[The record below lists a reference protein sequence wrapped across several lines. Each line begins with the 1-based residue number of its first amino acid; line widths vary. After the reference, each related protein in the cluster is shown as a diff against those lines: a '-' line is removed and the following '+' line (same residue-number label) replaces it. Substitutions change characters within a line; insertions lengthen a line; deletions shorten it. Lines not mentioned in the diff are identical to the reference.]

1 MAKRNFLTKLKHLFV
16 EEVKPKKYNL
26 KSLDEID
33 NKREDKEKQ
42 IEEINQ
48 KVKQLIEDIISG
60 KNQKKEDIIKA
71 LNQCEE
77 IYFDKEK
84 QLEIFSSIGK
94 LQNDPEIINEFIKTT
109 TKYSRFEDEK
119 HQKIKE
125 KRKEAIKTKNKLKF
139 EELLKSNKNEY
150 NNKKNIIKVLN
161 LIKNEQL
168 KFEDK
173 NQLKTNIIKI
183 FNNINEELYDDIE
196 VLQALFQVLDNK
208 MRSIKTKE
216 IDKLAKDIKRKID
229 IYYNVP
235 GTIEE
240 KIIAI
245 RQIPIKKITETPNE
259 IELKSEQEI
268 NVLSNKKYSKNPIL
282 NSQKYTLIDYNS
294 ILESQEQRI
303 KNAKDISEEEK
314 QKMIEELYK
323 NFEEFVGDT
332 NNNSKTR

>member
-245 RQIPIKKITETPNE
+245 RQIPIKKITETQNE
-259 IELKSEQEI
+259 IESKSEQEI

>member
-1 MAKRNFLTKLKHLFV
+1 MDKRNFLNKLKHLFV

-42 IEEINQ
+42 TKEINQ
-48 KVKQLIEDIISG
+48 EIKQLIEDIISG

-71 LNQCEE
+71 LNKCEE
-77 IYFDKEK
+77 IYFDEEK
-84 QLEIFSSIGK
+84 QLDIFSSIGK

-259 IELKSEQEI
+259 IESKSEQEI